1 MIDWLIE
8 NAPSA
13 RAVFVFNL
21 IQLTVWMALVPPTI
35 FLWKE
40 SIAYVVFLSISANV
54 IGAIAA
60 CTAALADLAADPNED
75 GR

>member
-8 NAPSA
+8 HAPSA

-21 IQLTVWMALVPPTI
+21 IQLNVWMLLVPPTI
-35 FLWKE
+35 LLWKE

-54 IGAIAA
+54 IGSIAA
-60 CTAALADLAADPNED
+60 CTAALADLAADPKES